1 MPVPVA
7 GQQSHRR
14 AERSLSSPRRLLAP
28 CFPALAF
35 TALSL
40 PALSLPALAVPAL
53 GSLALDLPAV
63 GNLAQD
69 ATTRV
74 QLPSPALVPG
84 TGRPAGR
91 VAAGDPG

>member
-35 TALSL
+35 T
-40 PALSLPALAVPAL
+40 ALSLPALAVPAL